1 MRFAMS
7 DNSSSVLV
15 SGSELGKTFSGG
27 DGREVVVLD
36 KLTLDVIKH
45 EVVAIVGT
53 SGSGKSTL
61 LQILG
66 GLDRPSSGTV
76 SLEGQILS
84 EMSSED
90 MASIRNNHIGFVF
103 QFHHLLK
110 DFTAIENVM
119 MPKLIAGDSLTE
131 AKRKAKDLLFQVDL
145 GDRINHKPSELS
157 GGEQQ
162 RVAVARALSN
172 EPKLLLADEPTGNL
186 DSKTSE
192 ALHQLLFR
200 MRDMCDLTMVIV
212 THNKQLAELADRV
225 LELRGGRLWDNE
237 KRDESC

>member
-1 MRFAMS
+1 
-7 DNSSSVLV
+7 
-15 SGSELGKTFSGG
+15 
-27 DGREVVVLD
+27 
-36 KLTLDVIKH
+36 
-45 EVVAIVGT
+45 
-53 SGSGKSTL
+53 
-61 LQILG
+61 LG

-90 MASIRNNHIGFVF
+90 MATIRNNHIGFVF

-119 MPKLIAGDSLTE
+119 MPKLIAGDSLAQ
-131 AKRKAKDLLFQVDL
+131 AKKKAKDLLFQVDL

-212 THNKQLAELADRV
+212 THNKQLAGLADRV

-237 KRDESC
+237 KRNESC